1 MRELQENT
9 LLSYF
14 KRIGYCGSRALTI
27 ENLNELH
34 ERHVFSIPFEGINAY
49 TNAPVKLDF
58 ESIFKKL
65 ILKNRGGYCYEMN
78 GLFYSAL
85 TYLGFDVKLHLA
97 EVVYNGAAFRSRPP
111 RHAILLVKI
120 NDNEYLVDVGYGR
133 NGLIRPLLLNAN
145 CRQEVYSSAFQLTY
159 NERDGY
165 VYKFKINDNFLPEYR
180 FDYPQKNLSITD
192 LLPHNHWALTSPESS
207 FVQHAIITMP
217 TKSGRISLID
227 KDIRSINGN
236 KVEKKNIT
244 SLTMYLIKLEK
255 EFNITLSNNCIKYIT
270 DKLKF
275 NPIAE
280 DIEDTNVNLS
290 FS

>member
-1 MRELQENT
+1 MCELNEQT
-9 LLSYF
+9 LLGYF

-27 ENLNELH
+27 ENLNEIH

-49 TNAPVKLDF
+49 TNVPVKLDL
-58 ESIFKKL
+58 ESIFNKL

-78 GLFYSAL
+78 GLFYSVL

-97 EVVYNGAAFRSRPP
+97 EVVYNGAEFRSNSP

-145 CRQEVYSSAFQLTY
+145 GSQEVYSSAFQLTY
-159 NERDGY
+159 NEHDGY
-165 VYKFKINDNFLPEYR
+165 VYKFKINDNFLSEYR
-180 FDYPQKNLSITD
+180 FDYPQKSLSMED
-192 LLPHNHWALTSPESS
+192 LLPHNQWALNSPESS

-227 KDIRSINGN
+227 KDIRLINGN
-236 KVEKKNIT
+236 KIEKTNIT
-244 SLTMYLIKLEK
+244 SLTMYLIKLET
-255 EFNITLSNNCIKYIT
+255 EFNIKLSTNFIKLIA

-275 NPIAE
+275 KLVAE
-280 DIEDTNVNLS
+280 DIENINVNLS